1 MKTHAYV
8 ITAPDGSVG
17 IWSTNGFRRIPAPKV
32 DDPDAL
38 ELAAL
43 GFPMEEV
50 APLVAKAKA
59 AGVTRS
65 EAIRRY
71 VMRELMP

>member
-1 MKTHAYV
+1 MKAHAYV

-17 IWSTNGFRRIPAPKV
+17 IWSTNGFRRIPAPKTT
-32 DDPDAL
+32 DPDAL

-43 GFPMEEV
+43 GFPLDEV
-50 APLVAKAKA
+50 APLVEKAKA

-65 EAIRRY
+65 ADIRRY
-71 VMRELMP
+71 IMRNLMP